1 MPADPSPKQA
11 VRHRLWGDARLR
23 AVAGK
28 ESMAA
33 THGALK
39 CPARNVSAA
48 RRGVAGGGCA
58 DDHRNRLQS
67 GQLPLT
73 SLLPAMNMGITINAA
88 RALGMADQTG
98 SLAPGKRCDL
108 AIRDVEHPAERVY
121 RMGFNPLHACI
132 WSGS

>member
-11 VRHRLWGDARLR
+11 VHHRLWGDARLR

-33 THGALK
+33 THDSL
-39 CPARNVSAA
+39 NVTRETHLRS
-48 RRGVAGGGCA
+48 VAGGGCI
-58 DDHRNRLQS
+58 DGHRNRLQS

-88 RALGMADQTG
+88 RALGMADKTG